1 MTSDPRDQQSGPE
14 FEQDLEVVRSAW
26 SGLEQTDPPELLNQA
41 VLNKARRELGARR
54 KSRPLRWL
62 GGFAAATVIVLA
74 LTIVIQQ
81 DQQQTTPV
89 LKKTNGFKLD
99 QTDPAASKSKVERDD
114 FEEAVRREQADR
126 QLSPMSSEETESRM
140 KRSAAAPPVPAN
152 DAAVMAVA
160 EEMSD
165 SLAEPEKGT
174 DGIPEA
180 DAWIERLLFL
190 RETQQD
196 EKLIQ
201 ELAAF
206 REAYPDYALP
216 TELQD

>member
-14 FEQDLEVVRSAW
+14 FEQDLKAVRSAW

-41 VLNKARRELGARR
+41 VLNTARRELNTRR
-54 KSRPLRWL
+54 RSRPLRWL
-62 GGFAAATVIVLA
+62 GGFATATVIVLA
-74 LTIVIQQ
+74 LTIVIQHEE
-81 DQQQTTPV
+81 QQTTPS

-99 QTDPAASKSKVERDD
+99 QTDPAASKSEVDRDD
-114 FEEAVRREQADR
+114 FEETARREQADR
-126 QLSPMSSEETESRM
+126 QLSPMSSEEAESRM
-140 KRSAAAPPVPAN
+140 KRS
-152 DAAVMAVA
+152 VA

-165 SLAEPEKGT
+165 SLAESEKAT
-174 DGIPEA
+174 DSIPEA
-180 DAWIERLLFL
+180 DAWIERLLLL

-206 REAYPDYALP
+206 REAYPDYVLP
-216 TELQD
+216 PELHD

>member
-14 FEQDLEVVRSAW
+14 FEQDLKAVRSAW

-41 VLNKARRELGARR
+41 VLNTARRELNTRR
-54 KSRPLRWL
+54 RSRPLRWL
-62 GGFAAATVIVLA
+62 GGFATATVIVLA

-81 DQQQTTPV
+81 EEQQTTPS

-99 QTDPAASKSKVERDD
+99 QTDPAASKSEVDRDD
-114 FEEAVRREQADR
+114 FEETARREQADR
-126 QLSPMSSEETESRM
+126 QLSPMSSEDAEFRM
-140 KRSAAAPPVPAN
+140 KRSVAAPPVPAS

-165 SLAEPEKGT
+165 SLAEPEKAAHR
-174 DGIPEA
+174 IPAA
-180 DAWIERLLFL
+180 DAWIERLLLL

-206 REAYPDYALP
+206 REAYPDYVLP
-216 TELQD
+216 PELHD

>member
-1 MTSDPRDQQSGPE
+1 MTSDPHDQQSGPE
-14 FEQDLEVVRSAW
+14 FEKDLEAVRSAW

-41 VLNKARRELGARR
+41 VLNTARRELNTRR
-54 KSRPLRWL
+54 RSRPLRWL
-62 GGFAAATVIVLA
+62 GGFATATVIVLA

-81 DQQQTTPV
+81 EEQQTTPS

-99 QTDPAASKSKVERDD
+99 QTDPAASKSEVDRDD
-114 FEEAVRREQADR
+114 FEETARREQADR
-126 QLSPMSSEETESRM
+126 QLSPMSSEDAEFRM
-140 KRSAAAPPVPAN
+140 KRSVAAPPVPAS

-165 SLAEPEKGT
+165 SLAEPEKAAHR
-174 DGIPEA
+174 IPAA
-180 DAWIERLLFL
+180 DAWIERLLLL

-206 REAYPDYALP
+206 REAYPDYVLP
-216 TELQD
+216 PELHD

>member
-14 FEQDLEVVRSAW
+14 FEQELEVVHSAW

-41 VLNKARRELGARR
+41 VLNTARRELDARR
-54 KSRPLRWL
+54 RSRPLRWL
-62 GGFAAATVIVLA
+62 GGFATATVIVLA

-81 DQQQTTPV
+81 EEQQTTPA
-89 LKKTNGFKLD
+89 LKKTNGFMLD
-99 QTDPAASKSKVERDD
+99 QATPAPSKSEADPDDLEEKAGHEQATRQLTLKNDEKTELRVKRSVAAPATPAA
-114 FEEAVRREQADR
+114 
-126 QLSPMSSEETESRM
+126 
-140 KRSAAAPPVPAN
+140 

-165 SLAEPEKGT
+165 SPAEPAT
-174 DGIPEA
+174 ASDRIPEA
-180 DAWIERLLFL
+180 DAWIERLLLL

-196 EKLIQ
+196 EKLVQ

-206 REAYPDYALP
+206 RDAYPDYVLP
-216 TELQD
+216 PELQN

>member
-14 FEQDLEVVRSAW
+14 FEQDLKAVRSAW

-41 VLNKARRELGARR
+41 VLNTARRELNTRR
-54 KSRPLRWL
+54 RSRPLRWL
-62 GGFAAATVIVLA
+62 GGFATATVIVLA

-81 DQQQTTPV
+81 DEQQTTPS

-99 QTDPAASKSKVERDD
+99 QT
-114 FEEAVRREQADR
+114 
-126 QLSPMSSEETESRM
+126 ESRM
-140 KRSAAAPPVPAN
+140 KRSVAAPPVPAS

-165 SLAEPEKGT
+165 SLAEPDKAA
-174 DGIPEA
+174 DRIPEA
-180 DAWIERLLFL
+180 DAWIERLLLL

-196 EKLIQ
+196 EKLNQ

-206 REAYPDYALP
+206 REAYPDYVLP
-216 TELQD
+216 TQLQD

>member
-14 FEQDLEVVRSAW
+14 FEQDLEAVRSAW
-26 SGLEQTDPPELLNQA
+26 SGLEQADPPELLNQA
-41 VLNKARRELGARR
+41 VLNTARRELNTRR
-54 KSRPLRWL
+54 RNRPLRWL
-62 GGFAAATVIVLA
+62 GGFATATVIVLA

-99 QTDPAASKSKVERDD
+99 QTDPAASKSEVDRDD
-114 FEEAVRREQADR
+114 FEETARREQAER
-126 QLSPMSSEETESRM
+126 QLSPMSSEDAESRI
-140 KRSAAAPPVPAN
+140 KRSAAVPPVTAS

-165 SLAEPEKGT
+165 SLAEPEKAA
-174 DGIPEA
+174 DRILEA
-180 DAWIERLLFL
+180 DAWIERLLLL

-196 EKLIQ
+196 EKLNQ

-206 REAYPDYALP
+206 REAYPDYVLP
-216 TELQD
+216 PELRD

>member
-14 FEQDLEVVRSAW
+14 FEQDLKAVRSAW

-41 VLNKARRELGARR
+41 VLNTARRELNTRR
-54 KSRPLRWL
+54 RSRPLRWL
-62 GGFAAATVIVLA
+62 GGFATATVIVLA

-81 DQQQTTPV
+81 EEQQTTPS

-99 QTDPAASKSKVERDD
+99 QTDPAASKSEVDRDD
-114 FEEAVRREQADR
+114 FEETARREQADR

-140 KRSAAAPPVPAN
+140 KRSVAAPSVPAS

-165 SLAEPEKGT
+165 SLAEPEKAA
-174 DGIPEA
+174 DRIPEA
-180 DAWIERLLFL
+180 DAWIERLLLL

-206 REAYPDYALP
+206 REAYPDYVLP
-216 TELQD
+216 PELHD

>member
-14 FEQDLEVVRSAW
+14 FEQDLEAVRSAW
-26 SGLEQTDPPELLNQA
+26 TGLEQTDPPELLNQA
-41 VLNKARRELGARR
+41 VLNTARREMNSRSR
-54 KSRPLRWL
+54 SRPLRWL
-62 GGFAAATVIVLA
+62 GGFATATVIVLA

-81 DQQQTTPV
+81 EQQQTTPA

-99 QTDPAASKSKVERDD
+99 QTDPAASKSEVGLDD
-114 FEEAVRREQADR
+114 FKETARREQADR
-126 QLSPMSSEETESRM
+126 QLSPMSAEETESRM
-140 KRSAAAPPVPAN
+140 KRSAAAPPVPAS

-165 SLAEPEKGT
+165 SLAEPAKAAGS
-174 DGIPEA
+174 IPAA
-180 DAWIERLLFL
+180 DAWIKQLLL
-190 RETQQD
+190 LQETRQD

-206 REAYPDYALP
+206 REAYPDYVLP
-216 TELQD
+216 PELRD

>member
-14 FEQDLEVVRSAW
+14 FEQDLKAVRSAW

-41 VLNKARRELGARR
+41 VLNTARRELNTRR
-54 KSRPLRWL
+54 RSRPLRWL
-62 GGFAAATVIVLA
+62 GGFATATVIVLA
-74 LTIVIQQ
+74 LTIVIQHEE
-81 DQQQTTPV
+81 QQTTPS

-99 QTDPAASKSKVERDD
+99 QTDPAASKSAVDRDD
-114 FEEAVRREQADR
+114 FEETARREQADR
-126 QLSPMSSEETESRM
+126 QLSPMSSEEAESRM
-140 KRSAAAPPVPAN
+140 KRS
-152 DAAVMAVA
+152 VA

-165 SLAEPEKGT
+165 SLAESEKAT
-174 DGIPEA
+174 DSIPEA
-180 DAWIERLLFL
+180 DAWIERLLLL

-206 REAYPDYALP
+206 REAYPDYVLP
-216 TELQD
+216 PELHD